1 MAVIIFV
8 AMFLGSL
15 LAAIIAFSGW
25 PLWFA
30 FTAYLLC
37 GMTGLGLIVLSGFF
51 HPTLSRGMARI
62 RPSFPKFRFWKKQ
75 AADYFEPQH
84 VPDLSEYLFSSTRNR
99 R

>member
-37 GMTGLGLIVLSGFF
+37 GMIGLGLIVLSDVFQS
-51 HPTLSRGMARI
+51 TLSRGMAKVKS
-62 RPSFPKFRFWKKQ
+62 SFSRFTFCNKQ
-75 AADYFEPQH
+75 TADYFEPHH
-84 VPDLSEYLFSSTRNR
+84 VPDLSEYLFSSTRNKH
-99 R
+99 